1 MLIYNQLINK
11 SKVERFHS
19 FNLIKLKGLE
29 EGEMNQLDERLIKVI
44 PSERQVMLQ
53 KTEFYAFF
61 HFTVN
66 TFTGMEWGDGTE
78 SPKVFNPE
86 QMDADQWIRAIKAA
100 GMKGTI
106 LTCKH
111 HDGFCLWP
119 SKYTKHSVKYSPYL
133 NGTGDIVKEVAWACQ
148 KAGLKFGIYL
158 SPWDRNQ
165 ETYGQGKPYDDYF
178 VAQLTE
184 LLTGYGDIFSVWFD
198 GACGEG
204 PNGKRQ
210 IYDWKR
216 YYDTVR
222 KYMPGACISVSG
234 PDVRWCGNEAG
245 YTRISE
251 WSVVSADLSV
261 AERVAALSQ
270 HADDPSFKQRVISSM
285 EQDLGS
291 RERLSQEQHLIWY
304 PAEVDV
310 SIRPGWFYHPEEDD
324 KVRSLENLMDIY
336 EKSAGGN
343 AALLLNIP
351 PTPKGQLHEND
362 VKRLRELGEEIHKR
376 YGKNLAEEAENHVR
390 EADQW
395 NLLEG
400 VQTDD
405 YETYYQ
411 GKGPSAEFKIFW
423 KTPQKISAVILKE
436 NILKSQRIE
445 AFEVLSMKNGS
456 PITVYKG
463 TTVGYKKIARFP
475 QVQSNMLIIRILDS
489 RVEPVLSF
497 IGIYP

>member
-1 MLIYNQLINK
+1 MRQ
-11 SKVERFHS
+11 S
-19 FNLIKLKGLE
+19 
-29 EGEMNQLDERLIKVI
+29 DERLIKIV
-44 PSERQVMLQ
+44 PTDRQVMIQ

-66 TFTGMEWGDGTE
+66 TFTGKEWGYGTE
-78 SPKVFNPE
+78 SADIFNPV
-86 QMDADQWIRAIKAA
+86 QMDANQWVQAIKAA
-100 GMKGTI
+100 GMKGAI

-119 SKYTKHSVKYSPYL
+119 SKYTKHSVKYSPYR
-133 NGTGDIVKEVAWACQ
+133 NGEGDIVKEVADACRN
-148 KAGLKFGIYL
+148 AGLKFGIYL
-158 SPWDRNQ
+158 SPWDRNH
-165 ETYGQGKPYDDYF
+165 ETYGQGKAYDDYF

-204 PNGKRQ
+204 SNGKKQ
-210 IYDWKR
+210 AYDWQR
-216 YYDTVR
+216 YYDTIR
-222 KYMPGACISVSG
+222 KYMPEACIAISG

-245 YTRISE
+245 DTRASE
-251 WSVVSADLSV
+251 WSVVPADLSV

-270 HADDPSFKQRVISSM
+270 HADDSSFRQRVISSM

-291 RERLSQEQHLIWY
+291 RECLAQEQNLIWY

-336 EKSAGGN
+336 EKSVGGN
-343 AALLLNIP
+343 TALLLNIP
-351 PTPKGQLHEND
+351 PMPNGLIHETD
-362 VKRLRELGEEIHKR
+362 VKRLQELGREIQKR
-376 YGKNLAEEAENHVR
+376 YGKNLTEGAAILVKEENE
-390 EADQW
+390 W
-395 NLLEG
+395 NAMDS
-400 VQTDD
+400 VQKDN

-411 GKGPSAEFKIFW
+411 GKSSKAEFKISW
-423 KTPQKISAVILKE
+423 NVPQKISAVILKE

-445 AFEVLSMKNGS
+445 AFEILSTKNGNL
-456 PITVYKG
+456 INIYAG

-475 QVQSNMLIIRILDS
+475 QIESDVLIIRILDS
-489 RVEPVLSF
+489 RIEPTLSF
-497 IGIYP
+497 IGIYE

>member
-1 MLIYNQLINK
+1 MK
-11 SKVERFHS
+11 
-19 FNLIKLKGLE
+19 
-29 EGEMNQLDERLIKVI
+29 QLDERLIKIV
-44 PSERQVMLQ
+44 PSDRQVMVQ

-66 TFTGMEWGDGTE
+66 TFTGTEWGYGTE
-78 SPKVFNPE
+78 PAEVFHPD
-86 QMDADQWIRAIKAA
+86 QMDANQWIQAIKAA
-100 GMKGTI
+100 GMKGAI

-133 NGTGDIVKEVAWACQ
+133 NGKGDIVKEVARACEN
-148 KAGLKFGIYL
+148 AGLKFGIYL

-165 ETYGQGKPYDDYF
+165 ETYGQGKAYDDYF
-178 VAQLTE
+178 VAQLME

-204 PNGKRQ
+204 PNGKKQ
-210 IYDWKR
+210 VYDWQR

-234 PDVRWCGNEAG
+234 PDIRWCGNEAG
-245 YTRISE
+245 DTRTSE
-251 WSVVSADLSV
+251 WSVVPADLSL
-261 AERVAALSQ
+261 AERVAAFSQ
-270 HADDPSFKQRVISSM
+270 HADDPSFKQRVIDSM
-285 EQDLGS
+285 EEDLGS
-291 RERLSQEQHLIWY
+291 RERLAQEQRLIWY

-336 EKSAGGN
+336 EKSVGGN

-351 PTPKGQLHEND
+351 PMPKGLLHGED
-362 VKRLRELGEEIHKR
+362 VKRLEEMGREIQKR
-376 YGKNLAEEAENHVR
+376 YGNNLAEGTEILVKEEN
-390 EADQW
+390 QW
-395 NLLEG
+395 NAVKG

-405 YETYYQ
+405 YETYYH
-411 GKGPSAEFKIFW
+411 GKSPKAEFKISW
-423 KTPQKISAVILKE
+423 KNPQRISAVILKE

-445 AFEVLSMKNGS
+445 AFEILSMRNGILAS
-456 PITVYKG
+456 IYKG

-475 QVQSNMLIIRILDS
+475 QIESDILIIQIIDS
-489 RVEPVLSF
+489 RVAPTLSF
-497 IGIYP
+497 IGIYE

>member
-1 MLIYNQLINK
+1 
-11 SKVERFHS
+11 
-19 FNLIKLKGLE
+19 
-29 EGEMNQLDERLIKVI
+29 MNQLDERLIKIV
-44 PSERQVMLQ
+44 PSDRQVMLQ

-66 TFTGMEWGDGTE
+66 TFTGTEWGYGTE
-78 SPKVFNPE
+78 SAEVFNPD
-86 QMDADQWIRAIKAA
+86 QMNADQWAEAVKAA
-100 GMKGTI
+100 GMKGAI

-119 SKYTKHSVKYSPYL
+119 SKYTDHSVKYSPYL
-133 NGTGDIVKEVAWACQ
+133 NGKGDIVKEVAEACK

-165 ETYGQGKPYDDYF
+165 ETYGQGNAYDDYF

-204 PNGKRQ
+204 LNGKKQ
-210 IYDWKR
+210 VYDWQR

-222 KYMPGACISVSG
+222 NYMPDACISVSG

-245 YTRISE
+245 DTRPSE
-251 WSVVSADLSV
+251 WSVVPADLSV

-270 HADDPSFKQRVISSM
+270 HADDPSFRQRVISSM
-285 EQDLGS
+285 EEDLGS
-291 RERLSQEQHLIWY
+291 RERLRQEQHLIWY

-324 KVRSLENLMDIY
+324 KVRSLDNLMDIY
-336 EKSAGGN
+336 EKSVGGN
-343 AALLLNIP
+343 TTLLLNIP
-351 PTPKGQLHEND
+351 PMPRGLLHEED
-362 VKRLRELGEEIHKR
+362 VKRLQELGREIQKR
-376 YGKNLAEEAENHVR
+376 YGNNLAEGAEILVKEENG
-390 EADQW
+390 W
-395 NLLEG
+395 NPVKD

-411 GKGPSAEFKIFW
+411 GKVPKAEFKISW
-423 KTPQKISAVILKE
+423 NAPQKISAVILKE

-445 AFEVLSMKNGS
+445 AFEILSMKNGNLVS
-456 PITVYKG
+456 LYKG

-475 QVQSNMLIIRILDS
+475 QIESDILIVQILDS
-489 RVEPVLSF
+489 RIGPTLSF
-497 IGIYP
+497 VGIYG

>member
-1 MLIYNQLINK
+1 MK
-11 SKVERFHS
+11 
-19 FNLIKLKGLE
+19 
-29 EGEMNQLDERLIKVI
+29 QLDERLIKIV
-44 PSERQVMLQ
+44 PSDRQVMVQ

-66 TFTGMEWGDGTE
+66 TFTGTEWGHGTE
-78 SPKVFNPE
+78 PAEVFHPD
-86 QMDADQWIRAIKAA
+86 QMDANQWIQAIKAA
-100 GMKGTI
+100 GMKGAI

-133 NGTGDIVKEVAWACQ
+133 NGKGDIVKEVARACEN
-148 KAGLKFGIYL
+148 AGLKFGIYL

-165 ETYGQGKPYDDYF
+165 ETYGQGKAYDDYF
-178 VAQLTE
+178 VAQLME

-204 PNGKRQ
+204 PNGKKQ
-210 IYDWKR
+210 VYDWQR

-234 PDVRWCGNEAG
+234 PDIRWCGNEAG
-245 YTRISE
+245 DTRTSE
-251 WSVVSADLSV
+251 WSVVPADLSL
-261 AERVAALSQ
+261 AERVAAFSQ
-270 HADDPSFKQRVISSM
+270 HADDPSFKQRVIGSM
-285 EQDLGS
+285 EEDLGS
-291 RERLSQEQHLIWY
+291 RERLAQEQRLIWY

-336 EKSAGGN
+336 EKSVGGN

-351 PTPKGQLHEND
+351 PMPKGLLHRED
-362 VKRLRELGEEIHKR
+362 VKRLEEMGRELQKR
-376 YGKNLAEEAENHVR
+376 YGNNLAEGTEILVKEEN
-390 EADQW
+390 QW
-395 NLLEG
+395 NAVKG

-405 YETYYQ
+405 YETYYH
-411 GKGPSAEFKIFW
+411 GKGPKAEFKISW
-423 KTPQKISAVILKE
+423 KNPQRISAVILKE

-445 AFEVLSMKNGS
+445 AFEILSMRNGILAS
-456 PITVYKG
+456 IYKG

-475 QVQSNMLIIRILDS
+475 QIESDSLIIQIIDS
-489 RVEPVLSF
+489 RIAPTLSF
-497 IGIYP
+497 IGIYE

>member
-1 MLIYNQLINK
+1 MKKI
-11 SKVERFHS
+11 
-19 FNLIKLKGLE
+19 
-29 EGEMNQLDERLIKVI
+29 DERLIKII
-44 PSERQVMLQ
+44 PTDRQLMLQ

-66 TFTGMEWGDGTE
+66 TFTGKEWGYGTE
-78 SPKVFNPE
+78 SPEIFNPV
-86 QMDADQWIRAIKAA
+86 QMDANQWIQAIKAA
-100 GMKGTI
+100 GMKGAI

-119 SKYTKHSVKYSPYL
+119 SKYTKHSVKYSPYR
-133 NGTGDIVKEVAWACQ
+133 NGKGDIVKEVAEACR

-165 ETYGQGKPYDDYF
+165 ETYGQGKAYDDYF

-184 LLTGYGDIFSVWFD
+184 LLTGYGDIFNVWFD

-204 PNGKRQ
+204 SNGKKQ
-210 IYDWKR
+210 VYDWQR
-216 YYDTVR
+216 YYDTIR
-222 KYMPGACISVSG
+222 KYMPEACIAISG

-245 YTRISE
+245 DTRTSE
-251 WSVVSADLSV
+251 WSVVPADLSV

-270 HADDPSFKQRVISSM
+270 HADDPSFRQRVISSM

-291 RERLSQEQHLIWY
+291 RERLAEEQNLIWY

-324 KVRSLENLMDIY
+324 QVRSLENLLDIY
-336 EKSAGGN
+336 EKSVGGN
-343 AALLLNIP
+343 TTLLLNIP
-351 PTPKGQLHEND
+351 PMPNGLLHETD
-362 VKRLRELGEEIHKR
+362 VKRLQELGEEVQKR
-376 YGKNLAEEAENHVR
+376 YGKNLTEGAEVLAKEEN
-390 EADQW
+390 EWITADS
-395 NLLEG
+395 
-400 VQTDD
+400 VQNDD

-411 GKGPSAEFKIFW
+411 GKSTQTEFKISFNTS
-423 KTPQKISAVILKE
+423 KKISAVILKE

-445 AFEVLSMKNGS
+445 AFEILSMINGNLIS
-456 PITVYKG
+456 IYNG

-475 QVQSNMLIIRILDS
+475 QIESDILIIRILDS
-489 RVEPVLSF
+489 RMEPTISF
-497 IGIYP
+497 IGIYE

>member
-1 MLIYNQLINK
+1 MK
-11 SKVERFHS
+11 
-19 FNLIKLKGLE
+19 
-29 EGEMNQLDERLIKVI
+29 QLDERLINIV

-66 TFTGMEWGDGTE
+66 TFTGTEWGYGTE
-78 SPKVFNPE
+78 SPEIFNPD
-86 QMDADQWIRAIKAA
+86 QMDAEQWIQAIKAA
-100 GMKGTI
+100 GMKGAI

-119 SKYTKHSVKYSPYL
+119 SKYTNHSVKYSPYG
-133 NGTGDIVKEVAWACQ
+133 NGNGDIVKEVSDACK

-165 ETYGQGKPYDDYF
+165 ETYGQGQAYDDYF

-204 PNGKRQ
+204 SNGKKQ
-210 IYDWKR
+210 VYDWQR

-222 KYMPGACISVSG
+222 NHMPDACISVSG

-245 YTRISE
+245 DTRPSE
-251 WSVVSADLSV
+251 WSVVPADLSV
-261 AERVAALSQ
+261 AERIAALSQ
-270 HADDPSFKQRVISSM
+270 HADDPSFRQRVISSM
-285 EQDLGS
+285 EEDLGS
-291 RERLSQEQHLIWY
+291 RERLAQEQHLIWY

-310 SIRPGWFYHPEEDD
+310 SIRPGWFYHPQEDN

-336 EKSAGGN
+336 EKSVGGN
-343 AALLLNIP
+343 TTLLLNIP
-351 PTPKGQLHEND
+351 PMPNGLLHEED
-362 VKRLRELGEEIHKR
+362 VKRLQELGREIQKR
-376 YGKNLAEEAENHVR
+376 YGKNLTEGAEILVKGQNEWNAVR
-390 EADQW
+390 SVYQ
-395 NLLEG
+395 
-400 VQTDD
+400 DD
-405 YETYYQ
+405 YETCCH
-411 GKGPSAEFKIFW
+411 GNGPKAEFKISW

-445 AFEVLSMKNGS
+445 AFEILSMRNGS
-456 PITVYKG
+456 PVSIYKG

-475 QVQSNMLIIRILDS
+475 QIESDILIIQILDS
-489 RVEPVLSF
+489 RIEPVLSF
-497 IGIYP
+497 IGIYE